1 MQLAPALVDLL
12 LLLRQLQA
20 SQLHCVGAAVVSGQG
35 SGPLGQAAG
44 HCNTA
49 AAAAVDDA
57 AVDAG
62 GADAGEDDAV
72 AESVL
77 VAAGGAAAAAG

>member
-12 LLLRQLQA
+12 LLLHQLQA
-20 SQLHCVGAAVVSGQG
+20 SRLHCVGAAVVSGQG

-44 HCNTA
+44 HCNTV
-49 AAAAVDDA
+49 AAAVVDA

>member
-49 AAAAVDDA
+49 AAAVDDA

>member
-49 AAAAVDDA
+49 AAAVAVDDA

-62 GADAGEDDAV
+62 GADAGEDDTV

-77 VAAGGAAAAAG
+77 VAAGGAAAG